1 MSALKA
7 TKPAKLPI
15 LASAARVATPA
26 AVTLTKAILGDVSSD
41 RLLNLHLIIDVTAI
55 TATPSIVVTL
65 NALDRVS
72 GKFYNLLTSAAITTV
87 STNVLKL
94 GVDMLAAANLA
105 AQDIIPENLRITVT
119 HGDADS
125 ITYSVGL
132 NFQYE

>member
-1 MSALKA
+1 MSALKSTRA
-7 TKPAKLPI
+7 GIAAVFAS
-15 LASAARVATPA
+15 LARTATPA
-26 AVTLTKAILGDVSSD
+26 AVTLKKAILGVTSD
-41 RLLNLHLIIDVTAI
+41 RLVNLHLIIDVTA
-55 TATPSIVVTL
+55 TAATPSIVVTID
-65 NALDRVS
+65 AVDPIS
-72 GKFYNLLTSAAITTV
+72 SKFYNLLTSAAITTV

-94 GVDMLAAANLA
+94 GIDMVAAANLA